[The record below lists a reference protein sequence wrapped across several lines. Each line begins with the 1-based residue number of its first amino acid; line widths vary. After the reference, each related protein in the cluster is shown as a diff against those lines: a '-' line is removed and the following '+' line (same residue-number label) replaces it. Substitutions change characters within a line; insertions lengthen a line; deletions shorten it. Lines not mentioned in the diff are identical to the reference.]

1 MLFFLLGY
9 DMLKLLEV
17 FCCLSSTE
25 MLLHFVTLNG
35 KTTSKMVWLA
45 ID

>member
-17 FCCLSSTE
+17 FCYLSSTE

-35 KTTSKMVWLA
+35 KMIPNT
-45 ID
+45 I